1 MYWRSNRKSGSPI
14 PKIVSPPYF
23 YFRFGVYSPRKVPEM
38 ARNVLKFTII
48 RKIRDNNHRG
58 QTGNRF
64 AKPEVVV
71 YFGLLLV

>member
-1 MYWRSNRKSGSPI
+1 MRKPGSKCPNLWTGSRNRKPEV
-14 PKIVSPPYF
+14 VS
-23 YFRFGVYSPRKVPEM
+23 KVSEM
-38 ARNVLKFTII
+38 ARNDAKFNVI
-48 RKIRDNNHRG
+48 RKIREKNHRG

>member
-1 MYWRSNRKSGSPI
+1 MKSLNLWTGSRNRKPEV
-14 PKIVSPPYF
+14 VS
-23 YFRFGVYSPRKVPEM
+23 KVPEM
-38 ARNVLKFTII
+38 ARNDAEFAII
-48 RKIRDNNHRG
+48 RKIRDKNHRG